1 VDYRCDCTCE
11 HGRDALR
18 AGQSAGTHDSLD
30 VPATWALLISSLVHD
45 QAPYPL
51 IMALTILCGYLG
63 ATENAL
69 REARQL
75 KPQDVVARDLLSKTL
90 AKGNITGQVVV
101 KVPEAK

>member
-1 VDYRCDCTCE
+1 
-11 HGRDALR
+11 
-18 AGQSAGTHDSLD
+18 
-30 VPATWALLISSLVHD
+30 VHD
-45 QAPYPL
+45 QVPYSL

-75 KPQDVVARDLLSKTL
+75 KPQDVIARDLLIKTL